1 MIKLWEIDVFEAAR
15 LQDAEGVIVVRS
27 GNAVLNANNTQYEL
41 GELALLK
48 STGSSVLEERL
59 QGFGFGKEC
68 STEIPCITKLAQM
81 GNGVYMVL
89 AVCPQFSHIND
100 DDPEAKNDVVVL
112 MVGDSIQDLV
122 NKGAANDED

>member
-1 MIKLWEIDVFEAAR
+1 MIKLWEIDVFEAAS

-100 DDPEAKNDVVVL
+100 DNRRQKMML
-112 MVGDSIQDLV
+112 LFLWSGTLSKI
-122 NKGAANDED
+122 